1 MKKISKKRIGIKLLI
16 VLLAVVLVLMVSGV
30 AAVEYVLG
38 KIGSAVDDETFP
50 TIPPELED
58 FETDPPPETTEPT
71 TVPSTTDGETDPDE
85 TEPEET
91 TQATT
96 EATTPPTTAPQ
107 IQWPEMSEFK
117 DDQIINILLIG
128 QDVDATSGLGRS
140 DSMILLSL
148 NKRTNTICMTSIMR
162 DRYVQIPGYSDN
174 RVNAA
179 YRFGGIPLLN
189 ATLKKNFGLN
199 IDGNVAVGFD
209 QFQKIIDILGGV
221 DISLTAAEAAHMRSL
236 GYTNIQDGANHLN
249 GAEALEFCRIRAI
262 DSDHGRTERQRRV
275 LTALANKAKGI
286 GVGEALAFVNQILPY
301 VKTDLS
307 DAQIVGYATTGLSM
321 LSSGGLKSGKL
332 PQNGD
337 YTSEYI
343 RGMLVMLP
351 NLWRCHDYI
360 ASFIYGQ

>member
-1 MKKISKKRIGIKLLI
+1 MKKVNKKRLGIKLLI
-16 VLLAVVLVLMVSGV
+16 VLLAVVLVLMISGV

-71 TVPSTTDGETDPDE
+71 TEPSDTNPTE

-91 TQATT
+91 TQAAT
-96 EATTPPTTAPQ
+96 EEATPPTTAPQ
-107 IQWPEMSEFK
+107 IEWPVLEEFK
-117 DDQIINILLIG
+117 DDQIINVLLIG
-128 QDVDATSGLGRS
+128 QDMDAASGIGRS
-140 DSMILLSL
+140 DTMILVSL
-148 NKRTNTICMTSIMR
+148 NKRTNAICMTSIMR
-162 DRYVQIPGYSDN
+162 DLYVQIPGYSDN

-179 YRFGGIPLLN
+179 YRFGGVPLLK

-199 IDGNVAVGFD
+199 IDGSVVVGFD

-221 DISLTAAEAAHMRSL
+221 DISLTAAEAAHMQSL
-236 GYTNIQDGANHLN
+236 GFSYIQAGSNHLD
-249 GAEALEFCRIRAI
+249 GYQSLVFCRIRKI
-262 DSDHGRTERQRRV
+262 DSDHNRTERQRRV
-275 LTALANKAKGI
+275 LTALAGKAKSI
-286 GVGEALAFVNQILPY
+286 GVGNALAFVNQILPY

-307 DAQIVGYATTGLSM
+307 DAQIVSYATTGLSM
-321 LSSGGLKSGKL
+321 LTGGGGLKSGKV

-337 YTSEYI
+337 YTSQYI
-343 RGMLVMLP
+343 RGMLVMVP

-360 ASFIYGQ
+360 GSFIYGK

>member
-1 MKKISKKRIGIKLLI
+1 MKKTRKKLSLTIII
-16 VLLAVVLVLMVSGV
+16 VLLSVLLVLMVSGV
-30 AAVEYVLG
+30 AALEYVLG
-38 KIGSAVDDETFP
+38 KIGSAVDEETFP
-50 TIPPELED
+50 TIPPALED
-58 FETDPPPETTEPT
+58 FETDPPPETTAPNTVPPTIDVETNPDEPT
-71 TVPSTTDGETDPDE
+71 QPA
-85 TEPEET
+85 TEE
-91 TQATT
+91 
-96 EATTPPTTAPQ
+96 TTPPTTVPE
-107 IQWPEMSEFK
+107 IYWPELEEFK
-117 DDQIINILLIG
+117 DDQIINILLVG
-128 QDVDATSGLGRS
+128 QDMNASSGVGRS

-148 NKRTNTICMTSIMR
+148 NKRSNTISMTSIMR
-162 DRYVQIPGYSDN
+162 DLYVQIPGYSDN

-199 IDGNVAVGFD
+199 IDGNVVVGFD

-221 DISLTAAEAAHMRSL
+221 DISLTAAEANHMRSL
-236 GYTNIQDGANHLN
+236 GYTNVQDGANHLN
-249 GAEALEFCRIRAI
+249 GSEALEFCRIRAI

-275 LTALANKAKGI
+275 LTALANRAKGI

-307 DAQIVGYATTGLSM
+307 DAQIVSYATTGLSM
-321 LSSGGLKSGKL
+321 LAGGGGLKSGKI

-337 YTSEYI
+337 YTSQYI
-343 RGMLVMLP
+343 RGMAVMVP

>member
-38 KIGSAVDDETFP
+38 KIGTAVDDETFP

-71 TVPSTTDGETDPDE
+71 VPSTSDGQTDPTQAA
-85 TEPEET
+85 TE
-91 TQATT
+91 ATT
-96 EATTPPTTAPQ
+96 EPTTPPTTAPQ
-107 IQWPEMSEFK
+107 IEWPEMEEFK

-128 QDVDATSGLGRS
+128 QDADPSGIGRS

-148 NKRTNTICMTSIMR
+148 NKRTNSICMTSIMR
-162 DRYVQIPGYSDN
+162 DMYVQIPGYSDN

-221 DISLTAAEAAHMRSL
+221 DVSLTAAEAAHMRTL
-236 GYTNIQDGANHLN
+236 GYTNIQEGLNHLN
-249 GAEALEFCRIRAI
+249 GAEALAFCRIRAI

-301 VKTDLS
+301 VRTDLS
-307 DAQIVGYATTGLSM
+307 DAQIVSYATTGLSM
-321 LSSGGLKSGKL
+321 LAGGGSLKSGKL

-337 YTSEYI
+337 YTSQYI
-343 RGMLVMLP
+343 RGMLVMVP

>member
-1 MKKISKKRIGIKLLI
+1 MRKINKKRLGIKFLI
-16 VLLAVVLVLMVSGV
+16 VALSVVLVLMVSGV

-38 KIGSAVDDETFP
+38 KIGSAVSNETFP
-50 TIPPELED
+50 TIPPEFED

-71 TVPSTTDGETDPDE
+71 IPATSEGQTDPTQNTAE
-85 TEPEET
+85 ATTAATEP
-91 TQATT
+91 
-96 EATTPPTTAPQ
+96 TTPPTTVPQ
-107 IQWPEMSEFK
+107 IEWPEMEEFK
-117 DDQIINILLIG
+117 DDQIINILLVG
-128 QDVDATSGLGRS
+128 QDADPSGVGRS

-162 DRYVQIPGYSDN
+162 DLYVQIPGYSDN

-199 IDGNVAVGFD
+199 IDGSVVVGFD

-221 DISLTAAEAAHMRSL
+221 DISLTAAEANHMNSL
-236 GYTNIQDGANHLN
+236 GHTAIQAGVNHLN
-249 GAEALEFCRIRAI
+249 GKEALDFCRIRKI

-275 LTALANKAKGI
+275 LTALANRAKEM
-286 GVGEALAFVNQILPY
+286 GVGEALALVNQILPY
-301 VKTDLS
+301 VRTDLS
-307 DAQIVGYATTGLSM
+307 DAQIVSYATSGLSM
-321 LSSGGLKSGKL
+321 LAGGGSLKSGKI

-337 YTSEYI
+337 YTSQYI
-343 RGMLVMLP
+343 RGMAVMVP

>member
-1 MKKISKKRIGIKLLI
+1 MERKNKKRIGIKLLI

-71 TVPSTTDGETDPDE
+71 TVPPTTDEATDPDDPTQDT
-85 TEPEET
+85 TE
-91 TQATT
+91 ATT
-96 EATTPPTTAPQ
+96 EPTTPPTTAPQ
-107 IQWPEMSEFK
+107 IQWPVMEEFK

-128 QDVDATSGLGRS
+128 QDREPNSSAGRS

-148 NKRTNTICMTSIMR
+148 NKRTNSICMTSIMR
-162 DRYVQIPGYSDN
+162 DLYVQIPGYSDN

-179 YRFGGIPLLN
+179 YRFGGMPLLN

-199 IDGNVAVGFD
+199 IDGNVAVDFE
-209 QFQKIIDILGGV
+209 QFKKIIDILGGV
-221 DISLTAAEAAHMRSL
+221 DVNLTAAEAAYMRGR
-236 GYTNIQDGANHLN
+236 GYTDVQQGNNHLG
-249 GAEALEFCRIRAI
+249 GAAALEFCRIRSI

-275 LTALANKAKGI
+275 LTSLANKAKGI
-286 GVGEALAFVNQILPY
+286 GAGQALAFVNQILPY
-301 VKTDLS
+301 VKTNLS
-307 DAQIVGYATTGLSM
+307 DAQIVSYATTGLSM
-321 LSSGGLKSGKL
+321 LTSGGSLKSGKI

>member
-1 MKKISKKRIGIKLLI
+1 MKKSGKKRIGIKLLI
-16 VLLAVVLVLMVSGV
+16 VLLSVVLVLMVSGV

-50 TIPPELED
+50 TIPPESED

-71 TVPSTTDGETDPDE
+71 TVTEETNPDGTDPDE
-85 TEPEET
+85 T
-91 TQATT
+91 TQPTT
-96 EATTPPTTAPQ
+96 EETTPPTTAPQ
-107 IQWPEMSEFK
+107 IEWPELEEFK

-128 QDVDATSGLGRS
+128 QDMDANSGVGRS

-148 NKRTNTICMTSIMR
+148 NKRTNSICMTSIMR
-162 DRYVQIPGYSDN
+162 DLYVQIPGYSDN

-221 DISLTAAEAAHMRSL
+221 DVSLTAAEAAHMRSM

-249 GAEALEFCRIRAI
+249 GSEALEFCRIRKI

-275 LTALANKAKGI
+275 LTALANRAKGI

-307 DAQIVGYATTGLSM
+307 DAQIVSYATTGLSM
-321 LSSGGLKSGKL
+321 LAGGGLKSGKI

-337 YTSEYI
+337 YTSQYI
-343 RGMLVMLP
+343 RGMAVMVP